1 MGVSVKRIVVT
12 GMGIVSPL
20 GCGVQH
26 VWQSLLAG
34 KSGITRLSEQL
45 VADIPCKVAG
55 QVPSIDSDP
64 LHGFD
69 PLATIPA
76 KERKKMDRFIEF
88 ALVAAREALAQAGW
102 SPASAAE
109 QERTATVIAT
119 GIGGFSEIANAV
131 HTTDERGPRRLS
143 PFTIPSF
150 LANLAAGH
158 VSIAHGFRGPIGA
171 PVTACAAGA
180 QAGWSPASAA
190 EQERTATVI
199 ATGIGGFSEI
209 ANAVHTTDERGP
221 RRLSP
226 FTIPSFLAN
235 LAAGHVSIA
244 HGFRGPIGAP
254 VTACAAGAQAIGD
267 AARMIRS
274 GEADIALCGGAE
286 AAIHRV
292 SLAGFAAAR
301 ALSSAYSDHPESAS
315 RPFDRDRDG
324 FVMGEGAGL
333 IVIESLEHALA
344 RGATPL
350 AELVGYGTS
359 ADAYHLTAGPED
371 GNGAR
376 RAMEIAIRQA
386 GVTVEEIDHINAHA
400 TSTQVG
406 DKGELAAIKTLFGVH
421 PVAIT
426 STKSATGHL
435 LGAAGGIEA
444 IFTIQAL
451 RDQVVPPTLN
461 LHHPDEEA
469 AGLNLVALQAR
480 PQKMRYALSN
490 GFGFGGV
497 NASLLLKRWQ

>member
-1 MGVSVKRIVVT
+1 MSVPTKRVVVT

-20 GCGVQH
+20 GCGVSH
-26 VWQSLLAG
+26 VWQALLQG
-34 KSGITRLSEQL
+34 KSGISRLDEEI
-45 VADIPCKVAG
+45 VEDIACKVAG
-55 QVPSIDSDP
+55 QVPSIEDDP

-69 PLATIPA
+69 PSVAIPS

-88 ALVAAREALAQAGW
+88 AMVAAQEALSQAGW
-102 SPASAAE
+102 FPEDQAE
-109 QERTATVIAT
+109 RDRTATVIAT
-119 GIGGFSEIANAV
+119 GIGGFNEIANAV
-131 HTTDERGPRRLS
+131 RTTD
-143 PFTIPSF
+143 T
-150 LANLAAGH
+150 
-158 VSIAHGFRGPIGA
+158 
-171 PVTACAAGA
+171 
-180 QAGWSPASAA
+180 
-190 EQERTATVI
+190 
-199 ATGIGGFSEI
+199 
-209 ANAVHTTDERGP
+209 RGP

-267 AARMIRS
+267 AARMIRA
-274 GEADIALCGGAE
+274 GEADIALCGGSE

-292 SLAGFAAAR
+292 SLGGFAAAK
-301 ALSSAYSDHPESAS
+301 ALSSSFNDRPEEAS

-324 FVMGEGAGL
+324 FVMGEGAG
-333 IVIESLEHALA
+333 IVVIESLEHALA

-359 ADAYHLTAGPED
+359 ADAHHLTAGPED

-376 RAMEIAIRQA
+376 RAMEAAIKQA
-386 GVTVEEIDHINAHA
+386 GISPADIQHINAHA

-406 DKGELAAIKTLFGVH
+406 DKGELAAIKSVFGTH
-421 PVAIT
+421 QVAIT

-451 RDQVVPPTLN
+451 REQVVPPTLN
-461 LHHPDEEA
+461 LHHPDAEA
-469 AGLNLVALQAR
+469 EGLHLVALTAQ
-480 PQKMRYALSN
+480 PQRMHYALSN

-497 NASLLLKRWQ
+497 NASLLLKRWE